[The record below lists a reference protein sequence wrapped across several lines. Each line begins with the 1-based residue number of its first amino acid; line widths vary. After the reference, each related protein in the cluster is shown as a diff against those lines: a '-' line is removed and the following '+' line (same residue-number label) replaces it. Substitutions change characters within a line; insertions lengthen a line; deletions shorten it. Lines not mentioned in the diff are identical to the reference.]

1 MLNLLEDIFPVTLLL
16 IIVASFIFI
25 VLLPFIASWNLF
37 KKAGIPG
44 YKSLIPIYNQYLI
57 LKISGMSGLWLIII
71 YSNLFIDL
79 LKETMDS
86 KLPHYIDILF
96 FTIYILSLVFAIIR
110 SYKLAKAFNRGIIF
124 MIGLFF
130 FPTLFEIIL
139 GIDSSKYIG
148 EYNKKEN

>member
-57 LKISGMSGLWLIII
+57 LKISGMSGFWLIII

-96 FTIYILSLVFAIIR
+96 FTIYFLSLVFTIIR

>member
-96 FTIYILSLVFAIIR
+96 FTIYFLSLVFAIIR

>member
-96 FTIYILSLVFAIIR
+96 FTIYFLSLVFAIIR

-148 EYNKKEN
+148 DYNKKEN

>member
-96 FTIYILSLVFAIIR
+96 FTIYFLSLVFAIIR

-139 GIDSSKYIG
+139 GIDSSQYIG